1 MVSVL
6 SRYDIYPCGITLL
19 PFVGG
24 AHVG

>member
-1 MVSVL
+1 MVSAL

-19 PFVGG
+19 PSVGG